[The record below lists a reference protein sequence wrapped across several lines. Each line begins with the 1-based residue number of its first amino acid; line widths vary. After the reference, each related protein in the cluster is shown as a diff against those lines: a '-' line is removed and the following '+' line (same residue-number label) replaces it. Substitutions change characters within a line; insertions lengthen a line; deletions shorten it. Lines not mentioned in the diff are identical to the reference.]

1 MTASNRRRRSDTREK
16 IQAVALE
23 LFAEQG
29 YDRTSLRE
37 IAERLEVTKAALY
50 YHFKTKEAIV
60 ASLFDDFLAAV
71 DEIIAWGQD
80 RPPTTETR
88 RELIRRYAEIVRGP
102 WADVLRVFQDNQTA
116 VRELK
121 VQEAIMTRFVDLARL
136 LSIPDASPARQLK
149 SRIALLALQAGAF
162 LAQDIGTSQQERH
175 DAALQV
181 ALDLVSED

>member
-1 MTASNRRRRSDTREK
+1 
-16 IQAVALE
+16 
-23 LFAEQG
+23 
-29 YDRTSLRE
+29 
-37 IAERLEVTKAALY
+37 
-50 YHFKTKEAIV
+50 
-60 ASLFDDFLAAV
+60 
-71 DEIIAWGQD
+71 
-80 RPPTTETR
+80 
-88 RELIRRYAEIVRGP
+88 
-102 WADVLRVFQDNQTA
+102 VFQDNQTA